1 MALAKSQVQVS
12 INAGLGQ
19 GFSAAFQTA
28 DARLVGLRKT
38 ASDTAKTLG
47 NIDAYRKQ
55 QDAVNQTKQVW
66 QSAREKAKQ
75 FSDAIKAQGA
85 PTKAQVRELAALE
98 KTANR
103 AGEAYGK
110 QRVKLAE
117 MGRELQRTGVN
128 TAKLGS
134 EYERLTSKMAAA
146 DAKQLQMEKSLQRQQ
161 RIVSAMGG
169 TWQTVAKSAASVTAA
184 GAVLAGPTR
193 KALTYDQQLSYAADT
208 ATAGAGREAYQ
219 SNKKAISDGIDAAI
233 KGGGGKREDAG
244 EALNTMISSGAF
256 DSVNEALAMLG
267 DVVKTAHAAGASASQ
282 IAEIA
287 VALKSFGIT
296 DMNTAFSM
304 AMKAGQVGGFELKN
318 MAEHLPSQLALAKQ
332 SGYAGINDYGKI
344 LALNQAA
351 RKTAGRPDEA
361 GNNVINLL
369 QKMSADEMNT
379 RMAKHIKPRAGDAV
393 TTNSKGKKTFD
404 WTGHL
409 VKSKE
414 QGIDA
419 VGAMTILAEREVE
432 GDKRYQELKKKLGIA
447 KNDKEF
453 AATLGEMSKAMFD
466 IVKGGKMG
474 EFFADRQAL
483 LGALAAVYHKDYM
496 KKVEAEASP
505 ENAKGTIEQSSANI
519 RDETWSRAIDTQN
532 ALNRANEQ
540 AYNALQGPM
549 GKVLEFTNGLATAY
563 PNLTASVYGATTALT
578 ALAAAVGVWG
588 IAGKVLGGGGAAA
601 AAGAAGAAAT
611 SGAASTATATGAAGV
626 ASTAARLAGPMAML
640 TGVANMT
647 TNDEDEEL
655 RTGKQRRAALVA
667 QHGQATVDEARK
679 KYKPWYQ
686 FGSYA
691 SEDEKWVAQLQAEKA
706 KTGATPAT
714 APAAVPGQQTQ
725 AVQNPLAD
733 KVLESSTAA
742 AEAAKAAG
750 EAATAAQNRPN
761 VTQNNTYQ
769 VTVQATQQDPAGI
782 VALFDQTMRQR
793 DREKNAELRASMMG
807 NPRY

>member
-1 MALAKSQVQVS
+1 MALARSQVQVS
-12 INAGLGQ
+12 ITAGLGQ

-28 DARLVGLRKT
+28 DARMVGLRKT

-55 QDAVNQTKQVW
+55 QDAVKQAGYSW
-66 QSAREKAKQ
+66 QAAKAKADE
-75 FSDAIKAQGA
+75 FRAAVTAQGA
-85 PTKAQVRELAALE
+85 PTKKQAQELAKLE
-98 KTANR
+98 QATQR
-103 AGEAYGK
+103 AGDKFGQ
-110 QRVKLAE
+110 QRTKLAE
-117 MGRELQRTGVN
+117 MGRELQRAGVN
-128 TAKLGS
+128 TGKLAQ
-134 EYERLTSKMAAA
+134 EYDRLKGKLDAA

-169 TWQTVAKSAASVTAA
+169 TWQGIAKTAASVSA
-184 GAVLAGPTR
+184 GAAVLAGPTR
-193 KALTYDQQLSYAADT
+193 KALTYDEQVSYMADT
-208 ATAGAGREAYQ
+208 ATGGDGPQAYQ
-219 SNKKAISDGIDAAI
+219 ANKTAISNAIDAAL
-233 KGGGGKREDAG
+233 KAGGGKREDAAA
-244 EALNTMISSGAF
+244 ALNTMIASGKF
-256 DSVNEALAMLG
+256 TMPEALAQLK
-267 DVVKTAHAAGASASQ
+267 DVTKTAFASGASANDTAQ
-282 IAEIA
+282 LGI
-287 VALKSFGIT
+287 ALKNFGIT
-296 DMNTAFSM
+296 DLAKGYDQ
-304 AMKAGQVGGFELKN
+304 AMRSGQLGGFELKD
-318 MAEHLPSQLALAKQ
+318 MAKSLPSQLAYARAAGY
-332 SGYAGINDYGKI
+332 SGHGDLSKL

-351 RKTAGRPDEA
+351 MSTAGTPDEA
-361 GNNVINLL
+361 GNNVINAL
-369 QKMSADEMNT
+369 QKYSSRELQD
-379 RMAKHIKPRAGDAV
+379 RLAKAIKPSAGDPTAPGK
-393 TTNSKGKKTFD
+393 KGKMEFD
-404 WTGHL
+404 WSGYMMQQR
-409 VKSKE
+409 E
-414 QGIDA
+414 RGIDPA
-419 VGAMTILAEREVE
+419 RAMTALIDRELAN
-432 GDKRYQELKKKLGIA
+432 DKRYQELQKRASAAGDKSPEKKEALDAMSNIA
-447 KNDKEF
+447 M
-453 AATLGEMSKAMFD
+453 GS
-466 IVKGGKMG
+466 KMG
-474 EFFADRQAL
+474 EFFTDRQAA
-483 LGALAAVYHKDYM
+483 LGQLAALYQRDYM
-496 KKVEAEASP
+496 EKIEKGANESA
-505 ENAKGTIEQSSANI
+505 GTIDSSSANI
-519 RDETWSRAIDTQN
+519 RGETFAKVIDTQN

-578 ALAAAVGVWG
+578 GLAAAIGVWG

-601 AAGAAGAAAT
+601 T
-611 SGAASTATATGAAGV
+611 SGAASTATATAAGAAGV
-626 ASTAARLAGPMAML
+626 ASTAARMAGPMAML

-706 KTGATPAT
+706 KAGATPAT
-714 APAAVPGQQTQ
+714 VPAAVPGQQAQ